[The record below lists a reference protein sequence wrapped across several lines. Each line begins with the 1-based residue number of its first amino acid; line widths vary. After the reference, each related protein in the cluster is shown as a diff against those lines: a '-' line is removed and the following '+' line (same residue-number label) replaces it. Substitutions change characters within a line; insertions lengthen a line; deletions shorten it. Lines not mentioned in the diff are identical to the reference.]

1 MGRHVPVQRR
11 NARVGRTLTGTAGS
25 TALAPPCG
33 PIPRKSLYKK
43 EVFFTR
49 RDKLLFFQD
58 CAELL
63 RTAFYVFAA
72 VATVASAAPYVPR
85 DDAAV
90 LERLPVRASDPIAA
104 EFRRLRA
111 EVAAAPS
118 DPAPA
123 IRLARRYFDLAMAE
137 GDPRYVG
144 YADAA
149 LRSLHTAAGNSAE
162 VLFVQGLLRQYRH
175 DFDGALQDLAAAA
188 ERDPQNPEP
197 HAWRAAIYMV
207 RADYPAA
214 RRECTVLHEVSDE
227 LHAAG
232 CTAYVDGTTGKTR
245 SAYERLSAAL
255 ARHASASAGLRLW
268 VHTRLAEMAWRL
280 GEARAAEGHFRAALG
295 LDLTD
300 NFLLAAYADFL
311 LEQGRAADVASVL
324 KDWVRSDTLLLRLA
338 LAERALK
345 LPSAEQHVRTLAER
359 FADAARRGERL
370 HLQEE
375 ARFLLE
381 LKSDPR
387 AALAAAAENWK
398 AQREPRDA
406 GVFLDAALAAR
417 DPRAARPALDWLD
430 SSGFESPRLRRSAN
444 ALQALPQ

>member
-1 MGRHVPVQRR
+1 MIRS
-11 NARVGRTLTGTAGS
+11 AF
-25 TALAPPCG
+25 C
-33 PIPRKSLYKK
+33 
-43 EVFFTR
+43 
-49 RDKLLFFQD
+49 LL
-58 CAELL
+58 
-63 RTAFYVFAA
+63 AA
-72 VATVASAAPYVPR
+72 VATVATAAPYVPR
-85 DDAAV
+85 DDAVV
-90 LERLPVRASDPIAA
+90 LERLPVRASDPVAA
-104 EFRRLRA
+104 DLRRLRA

-123 IRLARRYFDLAMAE
+123 TRLARRYFDLAMAH

-149 LRSLHTAAGNSAE
+149 LRPWHASAGEHPE
-162 VLFVQGLLRQYRH
+162 VLVVRALLRQYRH

-188 ERDPQNPEP
+188 ERDPQDPEP
-197 HAWRAAIYMV
+197 RAWRAAIYMV

-214 RRECTVLHEVSDE
+214 RRECAVLHELSDE
-227 LHAAG
+227 LHAIG
-232 CTAYVDGTTGKTR
+232 CTAYVDATTGKTR

-255 ARHASASAGLRLW
+255 ARHARASTGLRLW

-280 GEARAAEGHFRAALG
+280 GEARAAERHFREALG

-311 LEQGRAADVASVL
+311 LEQGRAADVVPLL
-324 KDWVRSDTLLLRLA
+324 KDWARSDTLLLRLA
-338 LAERALK
+338 LAERTLQ
-345 LPSAEQHVRTLAER
+345 LPSAEQHVRALAER

-375 ARFLLE
+375 ARFLLD
-381 LKSDPR
+381 LKGDAR

-406 GVFLDAALAAR
+406 GILLEAALAVR
-417 DPRAARPALDWLD
+417 DPRAARAALDWID
-430 SSGFESPRLRRSAN
+430 ASGFENPRLRRAAE
-444 ALQALPQ
+444 ALKALAQ